1 MSFKERMASGWL
13 VWSSAVAAF
22 GLVPSRALAQMVP
35 VPTLVASTATRE
47 NGLEQIIDNQTR
59 TYIEKLPEGRDNPA
73 IFRTIQHAVVMPAE
87 IVPNALPRK
96 VFVGF
101 IVGPSGTVRDIKI
114 VRGLTPACDAAAL
127 AAVRK
132 RPRFVGEKLN
142 GVPASVSF
150 TVHVLFGHLP
160 KK

>member
-1 MSFKERMASGWL
+1 M
-13 VWSSAVAAF
+13 
-22 GLVPSRALAQMVP
+22 
-35 VPTLVASTATRE
+35 ASTAPRE
-47 NGLEQIIDNQTR
+47 NRLEQIIDNQTR

-87 IVPNALPRK
+87 IAPDTLPRK

-101 IVGPSGTVRDIKI
+101 IVGPNGFVRNFKI

-127 AAVRK
+127 AAARK
-132 RPRFVGEKLN
+132 LPRFIGGKLN

-150 TVHVLFGHLP
+150 TVPVLFGHLP
-160 KK
+160 KE

>member
-1 MSFKERMASGWL
+1 M
-13 VWSSAVAAF
+13 
-22 GLVPSRALAQMVP
+22 
-35 VPTLVASTATRE
+35 ASTAPRE
-47 NGLEQIIDNQTR
+47 NGLEQVIDNQTR
-59 TYIEKLPEGRDNPA
+59 TYIEQLPEGRGNPA

-101 IVGPSGTVRDIKI
+101 IVGPSGAVRDFKI
-114 VRGLTPACDAAAL
+114 VRGLKSACDAAAL

-132 RPRFVGEKLN
+132 RPRFVGGKLK

-150 TVHVLFGHLP
+150 TVPVLFGHLP
-160 KK
+160 KE